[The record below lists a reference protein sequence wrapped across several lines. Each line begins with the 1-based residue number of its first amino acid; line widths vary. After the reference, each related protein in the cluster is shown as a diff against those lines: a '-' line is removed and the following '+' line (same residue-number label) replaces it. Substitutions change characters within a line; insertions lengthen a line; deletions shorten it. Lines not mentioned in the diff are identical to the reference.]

1 MVTWGIRGVLGLSLI
16 VLAVLALSGAA
27 RTPAPEPTS
36 APSVLSAP
44 AVGVQPTSVGF
55 QPASAVP
62 PTPTV
67 EPFVQRVISRVARE
81 TQAPYPTATPLPNG
95 LVGVSAVDF
104 GYMPS
109 VIRIHVGQTVRW
121 RNDGSEK
128 HDITGDDWHS
138 GAMEPTIEFRETFG
152 STGRFNYRCSIHP
165 DMTGVVI
172 VDP

>member
-1 MVTWGIRGVLGLSLI
+1 MVTWGIRGLLGLSLI
-16 VLAVLALSGAA
+16 VLAVFAVSEAA

-44 AVGVQPTSVGF
+44 AVGVQPTS
-55 QPASAVP
+55 AVP

-67 EPFVQRVISRVARE
+67 EPFAQRVISRVARE

-121 RNDGSEK
+121 RNDGSEE
-128 HDITGDDWHS
+128 HDITGDDWLS
-138 GAMEPTIEFRETFG
+138 ATMEPTIEIRETFG
-152 STGRFNYRCSIHP
+152 SAGRFNYRCSIHA
-165 DMTGVVI
+165 D
-172 VDP
+172 